1 MAIDLH
7 LQISGPGSWKKSL
20 RTHDT
25 HRLPCPPA
33 CNGAMIAYCD
43 CTWFTTIVSGLGFS
57 NFEQSAIVYIM
68 NSKSTTPRS
77 THTTPQSIVT
87 PSDFTLIRNPH
98 QVQNPNAAALLYSS
112 VLFRQNPRLLS
123 LAIHQI
129 LRPKVKVTAG
139 LEQPA

>member
-25 HRLPCPPA
+25 HRLPSPPA

-77 THTTPQSIVT
+77 THTTPIHRDALRLHPHPQS
-87 PSDFTLIRNPH
+87 PP
-98 QVQNPNAAALLYSS
+98 VQNPNAAALRYSS
-112 VLFRQNPRLLS
+112 VLFRQNPPLLS